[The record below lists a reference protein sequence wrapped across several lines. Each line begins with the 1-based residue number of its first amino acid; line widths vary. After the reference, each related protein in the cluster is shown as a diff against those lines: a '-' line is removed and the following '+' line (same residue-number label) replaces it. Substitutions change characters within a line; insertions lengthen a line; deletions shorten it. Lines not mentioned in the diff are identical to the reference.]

1 MSNVLVTGAFGFV
14 GQWLVKE
21 LLKKGDRVIAISH
34 DNMKLVHNWKT
45 NDISLEQGDIRNYN
59 FLQYI
64 FYKYNIDTIFHLAAQ
79 ALVSEALENP
89 YETMQTNIDGTVNLL
104 ECARNYNKLN
114 RIIIASSDKAYGNEK
129 APYDESTPL
138 NGRFPYDCSKSCE
151 DLVSQSYRD
160 TYNLPISI
168 LRCGNIFGGGDFNWN
183 RVFPEAIKS
192 CYEQR
197 PMDIRS
203 DGKSMLRDYI
213 YIEDVISAY
222 LFISGLDSNEIVNV
236 SYGGTKTVLSILKD
250 VQNKT
255 GIHILPNINN
265 TAKCEID
272 FQCLDS
278 TYIRSLGWKP
288 EFDYEKGVEKTVN
301 WYYDYFERNLN
312 IDEFKKYNS

>member
-1 MSNVLVTGAFGFV
+1 MANVLVTGAFGFV
-14 GQWLVKE
+14 GQWLVQE
-21 LLKKGDRVIAISH
+21 LLNREDNVIAISH
-34 DNMKLVHNWKT
+34 ENTTLNHGWKI
-45 NDISLEQGDIRNYN
+45 DDVSFEQGDIRDYN
-59 FLQYI
+59 FVQNI
-64 FYKYNIDTIFHLAAQ
+64 FYKYNIDIIFHLAAQ

-104 ECARNYNKLN
+104 ECVRNYKKIK
-114 RIIIASSDKAYGNEK
+114 RIVVASSDKAYGNEK
-129 APYDESTPL
+129 APYDENTPL

-192 CYEQR
+192 CYEKR
-197 PMDIRS
+197 PMNIRS

-222 LFISGLDSNEIVNV
+222 LFISGLNSNEIVNV
-236 SYGGTKTVLSILKD
+236 AYGKTKNVLSILED
-250 VQNKT
+250 IQDATNV
-255 GIHILPNINN
+255 HISPKINN

-272 FQCLDS
+272 LQCLDS
-278 TYIRSLGWKP
+278 TYIKSLGWEPK
-288 EFDYEKGVEKTVN
+288 FNFEKGLEKTIF
-301 WYYDYFERNLN
+301 WYYNYFERNL
-312 IDEFKKYNS
+312 

>member
-21 LLKKGDRVIAISH
+21 LLTNGDKVIATSH
-34 DNMKLVHNWKT
+34 DNMTLVHDWKLS
-45 NDISLEQGDIRNYN
+45 DINIEQGDIRNYN
-59 FLQYI
+59 FIQNI
-64 FYKYNIDTIFHLAAQ
+64 FYKYNIDIVFHLAAQ
-79 ALVSEALENP
+79 ALVSEALLNP
-89 YETMQTNIDGTVNLL
+89 YETMQTNINGTVNLL

-129 APYDESTPL
+129 APYDENTPL

-151 DLVSQSYRD
+151 DLISQSYRD
-160 TYNLPISI
+160 TYSLPVSI

-192 CYEQR
+192 CYEKR

-222 LFISGLDSNEIVNV
+222 LFISKLNSNEVVNV
-236 SYGGTKTVLSILKD
+236 SYGGTKNVLSIL
-250 VQNKT
+250 QNIQAMTNVYINPK
-255 GIHILPNINN
+255 INN

-272 FQCLDS
+272 SQCLDS
-278 TYIRSLGWKP
+278 THIKSLGWKP
-288 EFDYEKGVEKTVN
+288 KFDFEKGLEKTIA
-301 WYYDYFERNLN
+301 WYYNYFERNL
-312 IDEFKKYNS
+312 